1 MWVEY
6 RITRKWQEDDIRKRF
21 MVTNL
26 QLAVKIIQDPYL
38 SHYSIFKR
46 KEYQTNKYRL
56 GNGYPILFMVI
67 KTLFY
72 NLLNIFLKVLLA
84 KTHSNI

>member
-46 KEYQTNKYRL
+46 KEYETNKYRL

-67 KTLFY
+67 KYYHMGPRLCLYSTLFSS
-72 NLLNIFLKVLLA
+72 L
-84 KTHSNI
+84 